1 VPLPI
6 CTDEREMLDETGPI
20 EPRENTAAA
29 AQTTNNDWTRLV
41 AKIQRGDEDA
51 LTELY
56 QVFARGVKF
65 YMYRQLGPQD
75 LDDRLHDVFLVVV
88 QAVQRGELR
97 DPARLMGFVRTIVRR
112 QVATRI
118 DEIVQTRR
126 EEVAIDHGPILA
138 DRSHTP
144 EQQAMK
150 EQQMQLIAKVLR
162 GMNGRDRDILTRF
175 YLHEQ
180 SQEQICADMNLTDT
194 QYRLL
199 KSRAKAR
206 FGDIG
211 RRILGLDR

>member
-1 VPLPI
+1 MPLAI
-6 CTDEREMLDETGPI
+6 CAEEPEMLDETSPI
-20 EPRENTAAA
+20 ESRESAPAAMPSG
-29 AQTTNNDWTRLV
+29 QSDWTRLV
-41 AKIQRGDEDA
+41 AKIQRGDADA

-126 EEVAIDHGPILA
+126 EEVAIDHGPVLA
-138 DRSHTP
+138 DRTQTP

-150 EQQMQLIAKVLR
+150 QQQMQLIAKVLS
-162 GMNGRDRDILTRF
+162 GLNGRDRDILTRF
-175 YLHEQ
+175 YLQEQ
-180 SQEQICADMNLTDT
+180 SQEQICAEMNLTDT

-206 FGDIG
+206 FGDLG
-211 RRILGLDR
+211 RRFLGVDR